1 MSEPNK
7 YKSLNFLFFKS
18 SKNDEDFS
26 FLSCKIFKSKRPT
39 VDAFC
44 TSIFN
49 PFQFSLIKLF
59 FIKNL
64 LNSSNIYPPLLS
76 SKADSPIMIIGFF
89 ADKSF

>member
-1 MSEPNK
+1 M
-7 YKSLNFLFFKS
+7 NFLSFKS
-18 SKNDEDFS
+18 SKKDEDFS
-26 FLSCKIFKSKRPT
+26 LSCKIFKSKRPT

>member
-7 YKSLNFLFFKS
+7 YKSLNFLSFKLT
-18 SKNDEDFS
+18 KKDEDFS
-26 FLSCKIFKSKRPT
+26 FSCKIFKSKRPT

-59 FIKNL
+59 SLRCLFIVNVPSNKFN
-64 LNSSNIYPPLLS
+64 SNINQIS
-76 SKADSPIMIIGFF
+76 
-89 ADKSF
+89 